1 MRHLIAALAP
11 AIALAPSQALAQ
23 TAGPSPLER
32 DRPEYD
38 PIGARIG
45 SFELHPFLEVE
56 GDYNSNVLALPENEV
71 DDVVLTLD
79 AGLDVESLWERHRVS
94 ARAYARQTVHAE
106 LTTED
111 VFEAGVRINGDYD
124 ISRETY
130 LRGGV
135 TADFLA
141 EDRTA
146 ITNVSQA
153 REPTRFRRFGANA
166 SLGHEMGDLQITAD
180 TAILALDFDDATAA
194 DGTEIEQ
201 DFRDSIYMRGAL
213 TLAYDISP
221 RIAVVARGQ
230 VDRLDYT
237 SDAIGPEELDRDTTG
252 YAVEG
257 GVRLQLT
264 NLLFGEVRVGWL
276 KRNSEDDRLPGASG
290 LSFGANL
297 QWDVTPLTTLRLFAD
312 RQVEESGSL
321 LNSGNIR
328 SQVRFDVEHELL
340 CNLILDGE
348 LRLARIDAVGQFE
361 EQADEYQVR
370 AGVTYLANRRLRLF
384 ARFSRF
390 ERMGAEGFF
399 RDFNA
404 NRASVGV
411 RLVF

>member
-1 MRHLIAALAP
+1 MRNLIAIVAP
-11 AIALAPSQALAQ
+11 VVALAPSTALAQ
-23 TAGPSPLER
+23 AAGPSPLER
-32 DRPEYD
+32 ARPEFD
-38 PIGARIG
+38 PVGARIG
-45 SFELHPFLEVE
+45 SFELHPYAEAQ
-56 GDYNSNVLALPENEV
+56 GDWNSNVLARPEDEV
-71 DDVVLTLD
+71 DDTMLTLD
-79 AGLDVESLWERHRVS
+79 AGLDVESLWRRHRVT
-94 ARAYARQTVHAE
+94 ARAYARQTIHGE

-111 VFEAGVRINGDYD
+111 VFEAGARVNGVYD

-153 REPTRFRRFGANA
+153 REPTRFRRFGATA
-166 SLGHEMGDLQITAD
+166 ALGHELGDFELTFDAALS
-180 TAILALDFDDATAA
+180 TLDFDDAIAV

-213 TLAYDISP
+213 TIAYDISP
-221 RIAVVARGQ
+221 SVAAVVRGQ

-252 YAVEG
+252 FAIEG
-257 GVRLQLT
+257 GVRMQLT
-264 NLLFGEVRVGWL
+264 SLLFGEVRAGYL
-276 KRNSEDDRLPGASG
+276 QRNSEDDRLPGASG
-290 LSFGANL
+290 LSFGANM

-321 LNSGNIR
+321 FNSGNIR
-328 SQVRFDVEHELL
+328 SQVRLVAEHELL
-340 CNLILDGE
+340 RNLILDGE
-348 LRLARIDAVGQFE
+348 LRLARIDSVGQFE
-361 EQADEYQVR
+361 EQADEYRVR

-390 ERMGAEGFF
+390 ERMGSEGFF

-404 NRASVGV
+404 NRASFGV